1 MMGSIHVEGLFS
13 TCIGGPNGIGNKK
26 NELNNKKL
34 QNKNILNRG
43 VGATKWFLS

>member
-1 MMGSIHVEGLFS
+1 MGSIQAEGLFS
-13 TCIGGPNGIGNKK
+13 TGTGLPKGIGNKK